1 MDFHVYIIECDDGSY
16 YVGLAEKLSNALN
29 AKMRVLGFRQEKKR
43 ESPMASVEWKSGARL
58 RLVA

>member
-29 AKMRVLGFRQEKKR
+29 AKMRVLGFKF
-43 ESPMASVEWKSGARL
+43 
-58 RLVA
+58 